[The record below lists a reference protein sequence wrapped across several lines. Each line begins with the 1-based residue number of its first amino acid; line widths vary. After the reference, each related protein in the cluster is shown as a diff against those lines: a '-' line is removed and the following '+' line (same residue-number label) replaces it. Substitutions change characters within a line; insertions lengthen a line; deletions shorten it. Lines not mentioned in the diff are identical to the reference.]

1 MEIFVELKRLLN
13 TLGLLGRRNST
24 GIFIDYVIRI
34 FCLAVL
40 LVLMVPAMLFAIF
53 ETKSFAQLTE
63 SIIILTGL
71 LTSFVIYSVMLV
83 QRMQILHLFDKIQKK
98 INERELAFHIDS
110 KSLIC
115 SALTFYRAG

>member
-1 MEIFVELKRLLN
+1 MELKRLLN